1 MAAKTEPADCFA
13 ITAPGIEAV
22 TAAELKALGASVD
35 DTEPGGVSFRADAAL
50 MYRANLELRTATRV
64 LKRVA
69 QFEARTWFE
78 LERHAKKI
86 PWDVLLGPEMV
97 PEFEVTSRKSKLYH
111 HRGIAERLERLVGA
125 GHKAEEVEPSRVARF
140 QVRAVRDRFVISADA
155 SGDLLHRRGYRLET
169 AKAPLRETLAAAM
182 LLGCGWDGAVPLVD
196 PFCGSG
202 TIPIEAALLARRIP
216 PGLHRRFAFE
226 AWPDFD
232 ARLWKQVRAD
242 AASRIVP
249 GAPAIVGSDRDA
261 GAIEASRANAAR
273 AGVAENTEFRN
284 VSLTAM
290 DPPPGTGLLLTNP
303 PYGARIG
310 EEKPLRSL
318 YAQLGNVSRTRL
330 PGWRVALL
338 GANPRLEGQ
347 VGMTL
352 HEIWRTNNGG
362 IPVHL
367 VAS

>member
-1 MAAKTEPADCFA
+1 MLQDCFA
-13 ITAPGIEAV
+13 ICAPGIEPI
-22 TAAELKALGASVD
+22 TAAELQALGATID
-35 DTEPGGVSFRADAAL
+35 ATESGGVSFQADASL
-50 MYRANLELRTATRV
+50 LYRANLELRTANRV

-86 PWDVLLGPEMV
+86 PWNALLGAGMV

-111 HRGIAERLERLVGA
+111 NRGIAERLERIVGA
-125 GHKAEEVEPSRVARF
+125 EGKAADADPSRVARF
-140 QVRAVRDRFVISADA
+140 QVRAVRDRFTISADA

-182 LLGCGWDGAVPLVD
+182 LLGCSWNGTSSLLD

-202 TIPIEAALLARRIP
+202 TILIEAALLARRIP
-216 PGLHRRFAFE
+216 PGLRRSFAFE

-232 ARLWKQVRAD
+232 AALWAKLRAD
-242 AASRIVP
+242 AESRILP
-249 GAPAIVGSDRDA
+249 GAPLIVGSDRDA
-261 GAIEASRANAAR
+261 GAIDAAGANATR
-273 AGVAENTEFRN
+273 AGVAGNIEFRILPL
-284 VSLTAM
+284 SAM
-290 DPPPGTGLLLTNP
+290 DSLPGPGLLLTNP

-310 EEKPLRSL
+310 EEKALRNL
-318 YAQLGNVSRTRL
+318 YAQLGNVARTRL
-330 PGWRVALL
+330 PEWRVALL

-347 VGMTL
+347 VGVRF
-352 HEIWRTNNGG
+352 HEVWRSSNGG

-367 VAS
+367 VTT